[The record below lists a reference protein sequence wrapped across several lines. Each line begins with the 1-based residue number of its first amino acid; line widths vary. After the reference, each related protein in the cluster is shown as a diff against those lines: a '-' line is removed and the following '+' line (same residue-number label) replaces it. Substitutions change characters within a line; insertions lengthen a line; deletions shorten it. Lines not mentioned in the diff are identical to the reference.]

1 MPTAP
6 PTSIE
11 LAALAAFDTPT
22 ICNALEL
29 VIPETRGHGYT
40 TQAALCGFPAM
51 KPIVGFART
60 ATIRAK
66 EPSTLPAAEQRRV
79 RHDYYRY
86 IEAGPKPSLVL
97 IQDLDG
103 PDAGYGAF
111 WGEVQSAIHR
121 GLGARGLV
129 TNGSVRDIDAWAP
142 DFNSSRQRSR
152 PRMPTSTS
160 STGGGSRSS
169 MRCARRYRAC
179 RSPRRGRRPGVAVR
193 ELPAARI
200 GSHAAKGTFSLPPA
214 HQAARPRRSSRRSV
228 KSTPSISLAGRE
240 VGYDFPW
247 RGPPAGATPVP
258 ITLIAGGPHDRPH
271 P

>member
-1 MPTAP
+1 MPTNP

-29 VIPETRGHGYT
+29 VLPQTRGHGYT
-40 TQAALCGFPAM
+40 TQPALCGFPAM

-66 EPSTLPAAEQRRV
+66 EPPALPAAEQRRV

-86 IEAGPKPSLVL
+86 IEAGPRPSIVL

-142 DFNSSRQRSR
+142 EFQFLAAKIAPSHAYVNVVDFGGEVEVLGMRVRSGDIVHADR
-152 PRMPTSTS
+152 HGAVVVP
-160 STGGGSRSS
+160 
-169 MRCARRYRAC
+169 AA
-179 RSPRRGRRPGVAVR
+179 AVR
-193 ELPAARI
+193 EIPAAAHRI
-200 GSHAAKGTFSLPPA
+200 ARREGHILA
-214 HQAARPRRSSRRSV
+214 AARAPGCTAE
-228 KSTPSISLAGRE
+228 K
-240 VGYDFPW
+240 
-247 RGPPAGATPVP
+247 
-258 ITLIAGGPHDRPH
+258 LIEAFGQVDAIH
-271 P
+271 